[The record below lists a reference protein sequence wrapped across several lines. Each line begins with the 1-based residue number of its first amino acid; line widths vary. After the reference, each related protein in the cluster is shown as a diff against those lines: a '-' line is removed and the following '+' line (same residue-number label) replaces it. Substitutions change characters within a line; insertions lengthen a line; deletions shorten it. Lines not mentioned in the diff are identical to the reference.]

1 MSSKTRGPCR
11 VQIIAT
17 FADDSCKKVTI
28 ANTGYDDQRHA
39 ERWLARGAKCVNVT
53 VWGNCTGKRLYS
65 FIFTPPRV

>member
-28 ANTGYDDQRHA
+28 AYSGYDMDRHA
-39 ERWLARGAKCVNVT
+39 NRWLARGAKRVEVT
-53 VWGNCTGKRLYS
+53 VWNIYLDHRVYS